1 MIDGISNE
9 VHQRFGEGIE
19 NALIEVGV
27 LPGDFQRNILPTGLG
42 DIANDARKAPEELLD
57 GNHANFQHA
66 LVQLVQN
73 ARLKS
78 HGVGKFGAHG
88 VTRVLLIEFRECAV
102 EHGLANNQLAYQIH
116 DRIDAGGVHAERALG
131 HRDGRGTSIR

>member
-57 GNHANFQHA
+57 GNHANLQHA

-88 VTRVLLIEFRECAV
+88 VTRSE
-102 EHGLANNQLAYQIH
+102 EH
-116 DRIDAGGVHAERALG
+116 
-131 HRDGRGTSIR
+131 TSELQSLTN